1 MRLQVSH
8 VVASVFGLGL
18 AVAGIAAQRA
28 APARDLDA
36 EIRAAIQSAKTA
48 AGEDFAGTLVRTCLL
63 PQSGGENTTD
73 TVPAYVTNPARAPAR
88 ATWYAEPAKVFDN
101 LYFVGGRVHSA
112 WALTTTDGIILIDT
126 IYPYNSEELIVGGL
140 QKLGLDPKSIK
151 YVIISHAHGDH
162 IGGAE
167 MLQTRYGARVV
178 MGAPDWDLVA
188 KYPNRYKTMAPKRD
202 IVATDGM
209 KITLGDRTV
218 TTWLT
223 PGHTPGTLSYT
234 FTVLDRGKPVNVVYS
249 GGTAFNFVNNTPDPG
264 IRNFQTYIDSQKHIA
279 AKAAETGATVLLSNH
294 SEFDNAVNKN
304 RMLAGRANGPHPYEV
319 GADGVQRYFRVMQG
333 CARAA
338 QLRLEQAKGSLVLNP
353 IAATSGT
360 GISNVALINR
370 DEIRV
375 LRVDVAPN
383 GVRNVHSHDDMQ
395 YHLFI
400 PTAAGMQFES
410 DSVAPVQM
418 AAWQAQFIKGGTK
431 HTFKN
436 TSSSTVTIV
445 EIFVKK

>member
-1 MRLQVSH
+1 MISPVL
-8 VVASVFGLGL
+8 VVVCAASVL
-18 AVAGIAAQRA
+18 AQQP
-28 APARDLDA
+28 APARDFDA

-48 AGEDFAGTLVRTCLL
+48 AGGDFAGTLVRTCLL
-63 PQSGGENTTD
+63 PQSGGENTADNPPGFVTK
-73 TVPAYVTNPARAPAR
+73 PASAPAR
-88 ATWYAEPAKVFDN
+88 ATWYANPAKVFDN
-101 LYFVGGRVHSA
+101 LYFVGGKVHSA
-112 WALTTTDGIILIDT
+112 WALTTSDGIILIDT
-126 IYPYNSEELIVGGL
+126 IYPYNSDELIVGGL

-188 KYPNRYKTMAPKRD
+188 RYPNRYKTMAPKRD

-209 KITLGDRTV
+209 KITLGGQTV

-304 RMLAGRANGPHPYEV
+304 RMLAGRGDGPHPYDV
-319 GADGVQRYFRVMQG
+319 GAEGVQRYFRVMQG

-338 QLRLEQAKGSLVLNP
+338 QVGLEKAQSQQSKV
-353 IAATSGT
+353 
-360 GISNVALINR
+360 
-370 DEIRV
+370 
-375 LRVDVAPN
+375 
-383 GVRNVHSHDDMQ
+383 
-395 YHLFI
+395 
-400 PTAAGMQFES
+400 ES
-410 DSVAPVQM
+410 R
-418 AAWQAQFIKGGTK
+418 K
-431 HTFKN
+431 
-436 TSSSTVTIV
+436 
-445 EIFVKK
+445 